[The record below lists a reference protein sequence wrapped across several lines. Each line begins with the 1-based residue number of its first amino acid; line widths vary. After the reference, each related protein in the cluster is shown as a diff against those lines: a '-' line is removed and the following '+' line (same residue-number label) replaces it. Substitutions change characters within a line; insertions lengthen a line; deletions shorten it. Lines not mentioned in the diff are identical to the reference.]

1 MKPVGSRS
9 SDLLPLT
16 PLSGWVFQSV
26 VKPGEHAEKTKAL
39 LPAHSPESR
48 SRAASQGTTGAEFG
62 SWSWQPAAALGF
74 SASVLGHPNLAW
86 PAAAMGITCRKL
98 GWDHDPT
105 ACMKQLSNL
114 FDGSCLGQLRPQG
127 REGPGIET
135 AQDLADCAHAIDG
148 QTE

>member
-62 SWSWQPAAALGF
+62 SWSWQPAAAL
-74 SASVLGHPNLAW
+74 AYVAQKELVLAQNPGADREKPGKKVVKMLENR
-86 PAAAMGITCRKL
+86 C
-98 GWDHDPT
+98 
-105 ACMKQLSNL
+105 SENL
-114 FDGSCLGQLRPQG
+114 F
-127 REGPGIET
+127 
-135 AQDLADCAHAIDG
+135 
-148 QTE
+148 